1 MAKDNNF
8 PEWFVWTTS
17 FGLVIAIFLLW
28 LNYDATINLNRN
40 MYGMMQTNSNSNL
53 AGAGMMRM
61 MAGSM
66 MKNNLMTSGD
76 FANFDRLY
84 QNQLTSNQNMQKM
97 MQDGRFD
104 SEEITGVRTDYSN
117 MRDMMNNMM
126 R

>member
-1 MAKDNNF
+1 
-8 PEWFVWTTS
+8 
-17 FGLVIAIFLLW
+17 
-28 LNYDATINLNRN
+28 

>member
-1 MAKDNNF
+1 
-8 PEWFVWTTS
+8 
-17 FGLVIAIFLLW
+17 
-28 LNYDATINLNRN
+28 
-40 MYGMMQTNSNSNL
+40 MMQTNSNSNL